1 MFFNSIFWLIER
13 FLLGTSFD
21 QLTSSPGPDNLN
33 PEIIDQ

>member
-21 QLTSSPGPDNLN
+21 QQTSTPEPDNLT
-33 PEIIDQ
+33 PEILEQ